1 LDFGLREAMPA
12 GEKLTAFLELESAIR
27 GTPEIGKTIP
37 PATQH
42 PTRFHATCR
51 LTMRLSA
58 LRRTGRLG
66 RFMPFPYHFTL
77 VVKAAR
83 GLSILLLAFKCRYHI
98 EFEVFHELLS

>member
-1 LDFGLREAMPA
+1 
-12 GEKLTAFLELESAIR
+12 
-27 GTPEIGKTIP
+27 
-37 PATQH
+37 
-42 PTRFHATCR
+42 
-51 LTMRLSA
+51 MRLSA

-83 GLSILLLAFKCRYHI
+83 GLSILLLAFKCRHHI